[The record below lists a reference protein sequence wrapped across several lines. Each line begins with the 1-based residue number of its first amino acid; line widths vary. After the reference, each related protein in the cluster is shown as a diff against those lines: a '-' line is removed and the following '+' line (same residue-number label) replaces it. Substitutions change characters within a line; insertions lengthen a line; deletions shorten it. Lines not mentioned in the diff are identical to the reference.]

1 MISVKK
7 KPATVVLSRVW
18 GIGNPFYPG
27 DGDDL
32 ETPLKIGNRLF
43 RVHPV
48 GIKKKP
54 RGQRIG

>member
-7 KPATVVLSRVW
+7 KPATIIFSRVG

-32 ETPLKIGNRLF
+32 ETSLKIGDGLF

-54 RGQRIG
+54 RR